1 MQDAMIVDGRVA
13 QVGEEIAL
21 APGECA
27 LIVPVGP
34 EVEVGWAWTPQGCEP
49 PEEPAPGPVT
59 VAHSYLLADA
69 QTVDELRE
77 ALAVILGL

>member
-1 MQDAMIVDGRVA
+1 MQALIIEGRVA
-13 QVGEEIAL
+13 SIAEEITP

-34 EVEVGWAWTPQGCEP
+34 EVEVGWLWSPDGCAP
-49 PEEPAPGPVT
+49 PAEPAPDPVT